1 MKIHSGLCS
10 DDSRLSS
17 HVGEVTSGVG
27 AGHQLALLPGR
38 DSSGAAV
45 LFLKSRRIFLHHLTR
60 LGC

>member
-27 AGHQLALLPGR
+27 AGHQLALLPGL
-38 DSSGAAV
+38 DSSGATALV
-45 LFLKSRRIFLHHLTR
+45 LESRQIF
-60 LGC
+60 